1 MDKRTL
7 RSEILNKR
15 KSLSIEEVIT
25 KSSAISSLLFST
37 EQYKN
42 SKYIMCYVDFKNEV
56 RTEEIIKT
64 AIDEGKNIIIPI
76 SVVETRQLILS
87 QLLDY
92 DKELESSTYGI
103 LEPKKEF
110 IREVNPELIDLVLMP
125 GVAFDRR
132 GYRIGYGGGYYDR
145 FLTRIDDSVPKI
157 ALAFDLQMV
166 PYVRKGRYDI
176 PVDYIITEKEI
187 IKASKWFC
195 LESFT

>member
-15 KSLSIEEVIT
+15 KALSKEEVIN
-25 KSSAISSLLFST
+25 KSSDISSLLFST

-42 SKYIMCYVDFKNEV
+42 SKYIMCYIDFRNEV
-56 RTEEIIKT
+56 RTEEIIKS
-64 AIDEGKNIIIPI
+64 ALNEGKNIIIPI
-76 SVVETRQLILS
+76 SVVETKQLILS
-87 QLLDY
+87 QLMDY
-92 DKELESSTYGI
+92 DKELEAGTYGI

-110 IREVNPELIDLVLMP
+110 IREVYPELIDLVLMP

-145 FLTRIDDSVPKI
+145 FLTKIDDPVPKI
-157 ALAFDLQMV
+157 ALAFELQMV
-166 PYVRKGRYDI
+166 PHVREGRYDL

-187 IKASKWFC
+187 IKSSK
-195 LESFT
+195 

>member
-15 KSLSIEEVIT
+15 KALSKEEVIN
-25 KSSAISSLLFST
+25 KSSDISSLLFST

-42 SKYIMCYVDFKNEV
+42 SKYIMCYIDFRNEV
-56 RTEEIIKT
+56 RTEEIIKS
-64 AIDEGKNIIIPI
+64 ALNEGKNIIIPI
-76 SVVETRQLILS
+76 SVVETKQLILS
-87 QLLDY
+87 QLMDY
-92 DKELESSTYGI
+92 DKELEAGTYGI

-145 FLTRIDDSVPKI
+145 FLTKIDDPVPKI
-157 ALAFDLQMV
+157 ALAFELQMV
-166 PYVRKGRYDI
+166 PHVREGRYDL

-187 IKASKWFC
+187 IKSSK
-195 LESFT
+195 

>member
-1 MDKRTL
+1 MNKRTL

-15 KSLSIEEVIT
+15 KSLSKDDVNG
-25 KSSAISSLLFST
+25 KSSAISKLLFST
-37 EQYKN
+37 DEYRS
-42 SKYIMCYVDFKNEV
+42 SKYIMCYIDFRNEV
-56 RTEEIIKT
+56 RTEEIIRT
-64 AIDEGKNIIIPI
+64 ALKEGKNIIIPI

-92 DKELESSTYGI
+92 DKELEAGTYGI

-145 FLTRIDDSVPKI
+145 FLTKIDKSVPKI

-166 PYVRKGRYDI
+166 PHVVEGRYDI
-176 PVDYIITEKEI
+176 AVDYIITEKEI
-187 IKASKWFC
+187 VKAS
-195 LESFT
+195 E

>member
-187 IKASKWFC
+187 IKASK
-195 LESFT
+195 

>member
-1 MDKRTL
+1 MNKRTL

-15 KSLSIEEVIT
+15 KSLSKDDVNG
-25 KSSAISSLLFST
+25 KSSAISKLLFST
-37 EQYKN
+37 DEYRS
-42 SKYIMCYVDFKNEV
+42 SKYIMCYIDFRNEV
-56 RTEEIIKT
+56 RTEEIIRT
-64 AIDEGKNIIIPI
+64 ALKEGKNIIIPI

-92 DKELESSTYGI
+92 DKELEAGTYGI

-145 FLTRIDDSVPKI
+145 FLTKIDKSVPKI

-166 PYVRKGRYDI
+166 PHVVEGRYDI
-176 PVDYIITEKEI
+176 AVNYIITEKEI
-187 IKASKWFC
+187 VKAS
-195 LESFT
+195 E

>member
-1 MDKRTL
+1 MDKRAL
-7 RSEILNKR
+7 RNEILSKR
-15 KSLSIEEVIT
+15 KALSKEEVNK
-25 KSSAISSLLFST
+25 KSSAISNLLFST
-37 EQYKN
+37 EQYKK
-42 SKYIMCYVDFKNEV
+42 SKYIMCYIDFRNEV
-56 RTEEIIKT
+56 RTEEIIRM
-64 AIDEGKNIIIPI
+64 ALNEDKNIIIPI
-76 SVVETRQLILS
+76 SIVETKQLVLS

-92 DKELESSTYGI
+92 DKELESGTYGI

-157 ALAFDLQMV
+157 ALAFDLQLV
-166 PYVRKGRYDI
+166 PHVRKGRYDI

-187 IKASKWFC
+187 IKASK
-195 LESFT
+195 